1 MMLLDEAG
9 LIEAKILKSGTGDG
23 AIAMALARRLT
34 WQGHEFLDKIR
45 DPSMWGKIQAKV
57 KEKGLDLTFD
67 AIKAAAAALINAALS

>member
-9 LIEAKILKSGTGDG
+9 LIEAKILKSNSGDG

-57 KEKGLDLTFD
+57 KEKRLDLTFD
-67 AIKAAAAALINAALS
+67 AIKAAAGALINAALS